1 MPFVSGQG
9 CQSPSGTLVRIP
21 PLHWKKRN
29 GRLSANNHSP
39 PPSRNLGKAEMS
51 NKSSY
56 QKGMEEQRSHDEEGG
71 HQQESSSSSL
81 NMMTSIRNQLVS
93 DLALDLSSIHRRI
106 VEFRVSWG
114 LLDFIDKELQEG
126 QSLASVLT
134 ISGSPQNAY
143 ATSCENY
150 LKTFWPG
157 VGQNILVVIDDA
169 WSTKGRLCDVFSSY
183 SIWVNLWH
191 QAAIRA
197 YDKPSSHSIP
207 TCQTSKMARF

>member
-1 MPFVSGQG
+1 LEEDEWATFSK
-9 CQSPSGTLVRIP
+9 QSQ
-21 PLHWKKRN
+21 
-29 GRLSANNHSP
+29 P
-39 PPSRNLGKAEMS
+39 PPSKSLGEAEIS
-51 NKSSY
+51 NKFSY
-56 QKGMEEQRSHDEEGG
+56 LKGVGEHRSHDDQGA
-71 HQQESSSSSL
+71 HRQESSSSSL
-81 NMMTSIRNQLVS
+81 NMMDSIRNQLVS
-93 DLALDLSSIHRRI
+93 DLALDLSSFRERI

-126 QSLASVLT
+126 QSLTSVLT